1 MAFQVGPFQTNYQQ
15 VVDEEL
21 LGTGFG
27 GSLYYRGVTVRIFGK
42 PYRIVRRDQLQ
53 AIIEKEFAKEVK
65 QAKQEKRTKQAKP
78 ETKPVLTLS
87 TELLEEIS
95 QKNIQTLAEAN
106 SLLLVIDELLIM
118 EEMVMLLMMEAI

>member
-1 MAFQVGPFQTNYQQ
+1 MSFQVGPFQPAYQQ
-15 VVDEEL
+15 SVDEEL

-53 AIIEKEFAKEVK
+53 AIIEKEFSREVK
-65 QAKQEKRTKQAKP
+65 QARQAKQRKQEKEKA
-78 ETKPVLTLS
+78 PVLTLS

-95 QKNIQTLAEAN
+95 KKNIQTLSEAN
-106 SLLLVIDELLIM
+106 SLLLVIDELLMM